1 MRKTLLCVVLL
12 VAATA
17 ALSIPAAAGAKGAAR
32 PTQFVVLYQHGA
44 SLKAAHAAIRAAG
57 GRVVRGNRAIG
68 LATVAARGS
77 RFIARARAQRAIAG
91 AAADRVIG
99 RAPGAGHGKPPW
111 RDVES
116 DGDGRRGR
124 DKPPPVA
131 NGDRLSGLQWDMQM
145 IGATPSGSYARQQG
159 SHDVRVGIIDTGVD
173 GSHPDIA
180 PNFDRALSPN
190 FTVDNPV
197 PGIDDGPCEHPSCVD
212 PADEDDDGHG
222 THVAGTV
229 GGALNGL
236 GVAGVAPRVDLVNI
250 RAGQDSGF
258 FLLQPTVDAL
268 TYAGDHGI
276 DVVNMSFFIDP
287 WLFNCTA
294 NPADSPEQQ
303 AEQRTIIIAMQ
314 RALDYAYANGGTLV
328 SAAGN
333 AAEDYTKTLVDA
345 KSPDFAGVPGEA
357 PHARTIPTECIS
369 MPSEG

>member
-12 VAATA
+12 VAAIA

-57 GRVVRGNRAIG
+57 ARTARETRATAP
-68 LATVAARGS
+68 ATVAARGS
-77 RFIARARAQRAIAG
+77 RFAARARAQRAIAG

-111 RDVES
+111 RE
-116 DGDGRRGR
+116 
-124 DKPPPVA
+124 
-131 NGDRLSGLQWDMQM
+131 
-145 IGATPSGSYARQQG
+145 
-159 SHDVRVGIIDTGVD
+159 IDTGVD

-180 PNFDRALSPN
+180 PNFDRALSRN

-197 PGIDDGPCEHPSCVD
+197 PGIDAGPGEHPSCGD
-212 PADEDDDGHG
+212 PADGDDDGHG
-222 THVAGTV
+222 THVAGTI
-229 GGALNGL
+229 GGALNGI

-287 WLFNCTA
+287 WLYNCTA
-294 NPADSPEQQ
+294 NPAD
-303 AEQRTIIIAMQ
+303 
-314 RALDYAYANGGTLV
+314 
-328 SAAGN
+328 
-333 AAEDYTKTLVDA
+333 
-345 KSPDFAGVPGEA
+345 
-357 PHARTIPTECIS
+357 
-369 MPSEG
+369 